1 MGGYGADDED
11 SASVAWVSLKLNPQN
26 NVFDQYQSIY
36 LCNNESFSLDFLD
49 LEIVLSKYINF
60 PKIRQL
66 DGKSREWLVKAA
78 QGDYHEL
85 AKLAAEE
92 PRLTGLKLRAEW
104 LSADNDKGVVV
115 RSWAL
120 LIPSE
125 I

>member
-1 MGGYGADDED
+1 MREREKSNMKRILFGLAKGADDED

-49 LEIVLSKYINF
+49 LEI
-60 PKIRQL
+60 QL

-92 PRLTGLKLRAEW
+92 PRLTGLKCGLPWWGPFDQTCRYYTH
-104 LSADNDKGVVV
+104 DGT
-115 RSWAL
+115 
-120 LIPSE
+120 
-125 I
+125 